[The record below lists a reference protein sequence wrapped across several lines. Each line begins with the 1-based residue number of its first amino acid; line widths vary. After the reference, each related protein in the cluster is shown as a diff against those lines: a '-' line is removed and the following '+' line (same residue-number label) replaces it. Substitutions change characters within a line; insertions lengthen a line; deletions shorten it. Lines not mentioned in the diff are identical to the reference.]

1 MRWFKVETLR
11 QDEWLKIVTEI
22 YVCMLVTLD
31 MVNHYFHSVCFI
43 LCVCYVVQNK
53 KFAFNKFAHF
63 YILGRFSKD
72 WKGWILKTCNNS
84 RVLKHTCI
92 FWTLSEKR
100 KKAGIVNLPYL
111 KGSCRSHLHCGQTS
125 EEISRWVRMR
135 NEGLQEEYSQLSAE
149 GGKGI

>member
-53 KFAFNKFAHF
+53 KFAFNLLIF
-63 YILGRFSKD
+63 ISWVD
-72 WKGWILKTCNNS
+72 SVKTE
-84 RVLKHTCI
+84 RDE
-92 FWTLSEKR
+92 F
-100 KKAGIVNLPYL
+100 
-111 KGSCRSHLHCGQTS
+111 
-125 EEISRWVRMR
+125 
-135 NEGLQEEYSQLSAE
+135 
-149 GGKGI
+149 